1 MEWNGISGAATVCH
15 CGIFTYNSKKHL
27 QEEAPSFFFLF
38 LSFLAKR
45 DASGKYDKSGI
56 PTINHTNPACTTCQ
70 VKFNLWSLML
80 IYKPLFNIR
89 LISTIVQEE

>member
-1 MEWNGISGAATVCH
+1 MESQVLLLFVIVAYLLIIARSICKRKLLH
-15 CGIFTYNSKKHL
+15 SS
-27 QEEAPSFFFLF
+27 SFF

-80 IYKPLFNIR
+80 IYEPLFNIR